1 MKRASTYL
9 SLILLIFLAQACGP
23 NTPAFNKNPVD
34 DLIKNMSDVSNFDI
48 ILYDMNF
55 DEATEHYLH
64 QYRILK
70 EPPGSDTILSET
82 TEWMQ
87 VSPDYFNKHVDDMG
101 MTIVSKTNGT
111 VDKKVSPPGYNQY
124 VGNEKYGQWNQKS
137 DGTSF
142 WEFYG
147 KYAFLRSVLGFG
159 YSPIYYGGW
168 NDYRRN
174 YYPYGRT
181 YYGNSNG
188 GNRYGTNSAHN
199 RNRSSASTWSNKNQS
214 FKNRVR
220 SQAQRSTSRTS
231 RSSRRS
237 RSGSRYSGGSSSRG
251 RGFSGGK

>member
-1 MKRASTYL
+1 MKQFYRTLGLGAL
-9 SLILLIFLAQACGP
+9 VLLMQACTSQGP
-23 NTPAFNKNPVD
+23 SFRKNPVD
-34 DLIKNMSDVSNFDI
+34 DLIKDMTEVPDFSI

-55 DEATEHYLH
+55 DEQSEQYQH

-70 EPPGSDTILSET
+70 EPQGSDSILSET
-82 TEWMQ
+82 TGWLQ
-87 VSPDYFNKHVDDMG
+87 VSPEYFNEQVDNMG

-124 VGNEKYGQWNQKS
+124 VGNEKYGQWRQQS
-137 DGTSF
+137 DGSSF

-168 NDYRRN
+168 YDYRRN

-181 YYGNSNG
+181 YYGTASSG
-188 GNRYGTNSAHN
+188 RGNRFGTTGSHNSS
-199 RNRSSASTWSNKNQS
+199 RSTASTWNSKDQS

-220 SQAQRSTSRTS
+220 SRVQRSASRSRT
-231 RSSRRS
+231 S
-237 RSGSRYSGGSSSRG
+237 RSGSRYRSGSSSRG
-251 RGFSGGK
+251 RGFGGGK

>member
-1 MKRASTYL
+1 MKRAQVYL
-9 SLILLIFLAQACGP
+9 SLTLLVFLVQACGP
-23 NTPAFNKNPVD
+23 SAPVFEKNPVD
-34 DLIKNMSDVSNFDI
+34 DLIKNMTDVANFDI
-48 ILYDMNF
+48 ILYDMDF
-55 DEATEHYLH
+55 DEATEKYQH

-70 EPPGSDTILSET
+70 EPTGSDTILTET
-82 TEWMQ
+82 TEWLQ
-87 VSPDYFNKHVDDMG
+87 VSPSYFNEHVDNMG

-124 VGNEKYGQWNQKS
+124 VGNEKYGQWRQDSN
-137 DGTSF
+137 GGSF

-147 KYAFLRSVLGFG
+147 KYAFLRSILGFG

-181 YYGNSNG
+181 YYGSGTNG
-188 GNRYGTNSAHN
+188 GNRYGTNSTHN
-199 RNRSSASTWSNKNQS
+199 RNRSTASTWSGKNQS

-220 SQAQRSTSRTS
+220 SQAQRSASRT
-231 RSSRRS
+231 SRRS